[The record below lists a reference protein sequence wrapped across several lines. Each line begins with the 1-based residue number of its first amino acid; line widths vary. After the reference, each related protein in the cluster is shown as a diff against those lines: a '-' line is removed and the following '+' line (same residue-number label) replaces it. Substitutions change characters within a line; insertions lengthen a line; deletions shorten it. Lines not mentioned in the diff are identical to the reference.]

1 MANSIA
7 SNCHSPT
14 SPSEKVPAPR
24 NEWNS
29 WPIWQDV
36 LKVERIGLN
45 DNFFE
50 LGGDS
55 IISIQV
61 VSRARQAGIRFT
73 PKDIF
78 QHQTV
83 QRLATVAQQSDAVQ
97 TQQGE
102 VLGDAVL
109 TPIQHYFFNS
119 DIPARNHWNQSI
131 LLTPATALQAAPLA
145 QALQHL
151 QRHHDALRLRYRQSS
166 DGSQSHALR
175 SKPAWLRTFTL
186 ADEAH
191 CRPCPDL
198 QRSLDCSW
206 PLIRRRWSIC
216 GRSSALLMVI
226 HHLVSRCVVRICWK
240 ICKPRST
247 TEPDKPC
254 VCAPRPARSRSGHAS
269 AGMPAALKLESEW
282 LLRGQ
287 LRDVS
292 VELPLDNPQ
301 GQLSNRFERSVD
313 TRLDAERTRQLLQ
326 QAPAVYRTQVNDLLL
341 TALARVLC
349 QWTHTDSALVQLEG
363 HGREDLFDDVDL
375 SRTVGW
381 FTSMFPVRLTPD
393 VNLEA
398 SIKGIKATRAIP
410 IKDG

>member
-1 MANSIA
+1 AYA
-7 SNCHSPT
+7 
-14 SPSEKVPAPR
+14 APR
-24 NEWNS
+24 NELEQRLAE
-29 WPIWQDV
+29 IWQDV
-36 LKVERIGLN
+36 LKVERVGLN

-83 QRLATVAQQSDAVQ
+83 QRLATVARQSDAVQ
-97 TQQGE
+97 MQQGD
-102 VLGDAVL
+102 VLGEALL

-119 DIPARNHWNQSI
+119 DIPARHHWNQSI
-131 LLTPATALQAAPLA
+131 LLTPAHALQAAALE

-151 QRHHDALRLRYRQSS
+151 QRHHDALRLRYRQT
-166 DGSQSHALR
+166 DNGWQQTHAPAEQAHAL
-175 SKPAWLRTFTL
+175 LRTFVL
-186 ADEAH
+186 DDSAALPAL
-191 CRPCPDL
+191 CLDL
-198 QRSLDCSW
+198 QRSLDLHDG
-206 PLIRRRWSIC
+206 PLMRA
-216 GRSSALLMVI
+216 ALVELPDASQRLLLVI
-226 HHLVSRCVVRICWK
+226 HHLVVDGVSWRILLEDLQSAYQQLSRGQAVSLPAKTSAFKAWGQRLQ
-240 ICKPRST
+240 
-247 TEPDKPC
+247 EH
-254 VCAPRPARSRSGHAS
+254 ARSGE
-269 AGMPAALKLESEW
+269 LERELDYW
-282 LLRGQ
+282 RGQ

-349 QWTHTDSALVQLEG
+349 
-363 HGREDLFDDVDL
+363 
-375 SRTVGW
+375 
-381 FTSMFPVRLTPD
+381 
-393 VNLEA
+393 
-398 SIKGIKATRAIP
+398 
-410 IKDG
+410 